1 MMRPDFSSPGS
12 VVAGCTVCGNCGAA
26 ERLILHGIRL
36 RGNIRKLCTT
46 CVLRLHPQ
54 YFCPTC
60 FTVSHP
66 SPPRSSQND
75 AVCCSKCYSVSH
87 TQCVGHTPPN
97 PYVCPLCVSP
107 NSPIFTLRKATN
119 VDGKSGETC
128 RVIDKSAAR
137 VLLAAA
143 RIAATLMSGAAA
155 SLRMEAEKKAKEAA
169 FSRKRA
175 REALEHVSYLAAKEK
190 LMRNEV
196 LLAKR
201 GGIGG
206 IASNSVMVNNHREY
220 MDRADT
226 SIDVLAALNKDLAG
240 VQLPN
245 NIVPMVVEEN
255 GGFSVGL
262 DTHTGLSIVQN
273 LDESHQNGM
282 PENLAEFTITNSQ
295 ELRINSGVAITN
307 GQELRINSGVAS
319 FPAAVDQDQQ
329 TNLILSGEQNNGV
342 KLGTSE

>member
-12 VVAGCTVCGNCGAA
+12 VVAGSAVCGNCGAV

-119 VDGKSGETC
+119 VDCKSGNSETC

-143 RIAATLMSGAAA
+143 RIAATLMSSAAA

-175 REALEHVSYLAAKEK
+175 REALEHVSYLVAKEK
-190 LMRNEV
+190 MRRNEV
-196 LLAKR
+196 LLANR
-201 GGIGG
+201 RGIGG
-206 IASNSVMVNNHREY
+206 IASNNVMVNHHREN
-220 MDRADT
+220 MDRVDT
-226 SIDVLAALNKDLAG
+226 SSDVLAALNKDLAG

-255 GGFSVGL
+255 GGFSVGPH
-262 DTHTGLSIVQN
+262 THTGLSIVQN

-282 PENLAEFTITNSQ
+282 PENLAEF
-295 ELRINSGVAITN
+295 AITN
-307 GQELRINSGVAS
+307 GEVAS
-319 FPAAVDQDQQ
+319 LPAAEDQDQQ
-329 TNLILSGEQNNGV
+329 TNLILFGEQNNGV
-342 KLGTSE
+342 KLGTPE